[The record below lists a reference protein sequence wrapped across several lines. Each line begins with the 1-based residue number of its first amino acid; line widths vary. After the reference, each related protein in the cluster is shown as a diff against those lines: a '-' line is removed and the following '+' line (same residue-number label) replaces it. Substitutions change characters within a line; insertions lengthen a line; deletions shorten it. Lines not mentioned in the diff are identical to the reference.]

1 MRILK
6 RTSRALIAALFAGS
20 ALFASAAELTIG
32 LSAPIT
38 SLDPHYHNLTPNNA
52 LSLNVFEDLLSDFQ
66 TFFKRDNSNF
76 DLTRFRNA
84 VIK

>member
-1 MRILK
+1 MMTRKDYVKIAEILN
-6 RTSRALIAALFAGS
+6 SYH
-20 ALFASAAELTIG
+20 
-32 LSAPIT
+32 
-38 SLDPHYHNLTPNNA
+38 LDIDTQ
-52 LSLNVFEDLLSDFQ
+52 VFEDLLSDFQ

>member
-1 MRILK
+1 MQRQVNKMMTRKDYIAVAEILN
-6 RTSRALIAALFAGS
+6 AYH
-20 ALFASAAELTIG
+20 
-32 LSAPIT
+32 
-38 SLDPHYHNLTPNNA
+38 LDID
-52 LSLNVFEDLLSDFQ
+52 SQIFEDLLSDFQ